1 VSDNK
6 DEDGGAMTTK
16 LRRVTQNPTFRTM
29 EITFEVTE
37 TFLQALADNDE
48 QAGLYL
54 LELLSELM
62 VELKQYSRG
71 EHPRLS
77 RQNNPT
83 IREKIMGDDS
93 YNDAMDNYYVK
104 MRESQLR
111 QMKAVMDSFLNI
123 NNLKFPK
130 AKP

>member
-1 VSDNK
+1 
-6 DEDGGAMTTK
+6 MTTK